1 MSDVYVWKPHNHYF
15 MRHIQVKKNKELG
28 FSIIELLISI
38 TIISILATAI
48 YGVFISI
55 SRASTAQNASAGAQQ
70 NVRGGL
76 ELMVQD
82 IRMAGYNPNQI
93 PNLAPIEVAESNKI
107 RIKSDRNKTGVID
120 NIDFEI
126 ITYNLVNKQLR
137 RILYE
142 GTLSE
147 VRHTIIENVTGL
159 QFSYSGPNNSIVN
172 LELTVEENSGFGR
185 SVSRTLRTCIYCRN
199 LGSN

>member
-1 MSDVYVWKPHNHYF
+1 
-15 MRHIQVKKNKELG
+15 
-28 FSIIELLISI
+28 
-38 TIISILATAI
+38 
-48 YGVFISI
+48 
-55 SRASTAQNASAGAQQ
+55 
-70 NVRGGL
+70 
-76 ELMVQD
+76 MVQD

-93 PNLAPIEVAESNKI
+93 PNLAPIEIAGSNKI

-120 NIDFEI
+120 NTDFEI

-147 VRHTIIENVTGL
+147 ARHTIIENVTGL
-159 QFSYSGPNNSIVN
+159 KFSYSGPNNSIVN
-172 LELTVEENSGFGR
+172 IELTVKENSGFGR